1 MVASEQVKRGP
12 GGRQVSS
19 RGAGSFSACL
29 LCGGSSKGPGD
40 RSPHPSAAPHSGL
53 FINSVNRR
61 LLGTS
66 WCQAAFRALGELQ
79 YLREGT
85 PSRHLHSGGGTSHRT
100 RSSRIDPGVCRKI
113 GAEREKEREDLGL
126 LPAEGDGEGRAETRR
141 TGGRHPRGDLGVQ
154 TLQTLTQVGTA
165 GLVNLSIRP
174 LREPLQSERGASRR
188 SGGRGRGI
196 VGSPWPC
203 THRWAW
209 GPSSGRSLPASD
221 GN

>member
-12 GGRQVSS
+12 GGGQVSS

-126 LPAEGDGEGRAETRR
+126 LPAEGDGRGEQRL
-141 TGGRHPRGDLGVQ
+141 GGREGVIH
-154 TLQTLTQVGTA
+154 VGTWEF
-165 GLVNLSIRP
+165 RHCKP
-174 LREPLQSERGASRR
+174 
-188 SGGRGRGI
+188 
-196 VGSPWPC
+196 SP
-203 THRWAW
+203 RWAPRAW
-209 GPSSGRSLPASD
+209 
-221 GN
+221 